1 MRNFVQE
8 GSVITLVAP
17 HDVKSGDG
25 VVVGAIFGVAAY
37 DALAGAEVECSVE
50 GVFNLPKAA
59 GALAQG
65 ALVYWS
71 VSPAGVAGSGAKLI
85 GVTTKAAASGDTTV
99 DVRLNESFS

>member
-1 MRNFVQE
+1 MKNFVSE
-8 GSVITLVAP
+8 GSVVTLIAP
-17 HDVKSGDG
+17 HNVKSGDG

-37 DALAGAEVECSVE
+37 DALLGAAVECAVE
-50 GVFNLPKAA
+50 GVFNLPKLA

-71 VSPAGVAGSGAKLI
+71 ASPAGVAGSGSKLI
-85 GVTTKAAASGDTTV
+85 GVTTNAAASGDTTV